1 MSLPWR
7 LALPAV
13 LTFSL
18 TGCIDFADFS
28 ESDRYKEDFHYT
40 YPLSS
45 GGTLS
50 VENANGSVEISGW
63 EKDSVE
69 INGTKYART
78 KSLLDGVKVETG
90 ASPGA
95 IRIRTVRPVDNHGG
109 SGARYVIR
117 VPRKVLLD
125 AITTT
130 NGGIRVQDVTGN
142 SRFRSSNGSIRVHD
156 LIGEIEAHTTNGS
169 IEAMN
174 LDGNARLETSNG
186 SIKAESSHGSME
198 ATTSNGSIN
207 IELTDPAVN
216 WPVKLH
222 STNGH
227 IEARLKSD
235 KLPDVR
241 AETSNSS
248 VSIRIPANANA
259 RLRAHTSHA
268 SITSDFDLAHGGNS
282 RSNTDLEG
290 NIGSGGGPLIELSS
304 TNGSIK
310 ILKN

>member
-1 MSLPWR
+1 MRLPWR
-7 LALPAV
+7 LSLPAV
-13 LTFSL
+13 LIFSL

-28 ESDRYKEDFHYT
+28 ESDRYKEDFHFS
-40 YPLSS
+40 YPLSA

-50 VENANGSVEISGW
+50 LENANGSVEISGW
-63 EKDSVE
+63 EKDTVE
-69 INGTKYART
+69 INGTKYAQT
-78 KSLLDGVKVETG
+78 KSLLDGVKVETSASQG
-90 ASPGA
+90 AV
-95 IRIRTVRPVDNHGG
+95 RIRTVRPVDTHGG
-109 SGARYVIR
+109 SGARYSIR

-142 SRFRSSNGSIRVHD
+142 SRLRSTNGSIRVQQ
-156 LIGEIEAHTTNGS
+156 LSGELEAHTTNGTL
-169 IEAMN
+169 EAIN
-174 LDGNARLETSNG
+174 LDGNARLQTTNG
-186 SIKAESSHGSME
+186 SIKAESSHGSLE

-207 IELTDPAVN
+207 VELTDPAVN
-216 WPVKLH
+216 WPVKLR

-227 IEARLKSD
+227 IEARLKSE

-248 VSIRIPANANA
+248 VSIHLPANANA
-259 RLRAHTSHA
+259 RMRAHTSHA
-268 SITSDFDLAHGGNS
+268 SITSDFDVSSGDT
-282 RSNTDLEG
+282 RSKNDLEG
-290 NIGSGGGPLIELSS
+290 NIGAGGGPLIELSS

>member
-1 MSLPWR
+1 MRFPGR

-13 LTFSL
+13 LIFGL
-18 TGCIDFADFS
+18 TGCIDFADFT
-28 ESDRYKEDFHYT
+28 ESDRFKEDFHHS
-40 YPLSS
+40 YPLAA

-63 EKDSVE
+63 EKDTVE
-69 INGTKYART
+69 INGTKYAKS
-78 KSLLDGVKVETG
+78 KSLLDEVKVETSASSG
-90 ASPGA
+90 AV
-95 IRIRTVRPVDNHGG
+95 RIRTVRPSDSHGG
-109 SGARYVIR
+109 AGARYVIR

-130 NGGIRVQDVTGN
+130 NGSIRVQDVTGN
-142 SRFRSSNGSIRVHD
+142 SRLRSTNGSIRVQQ
-156 LIGEIEAHTTNGS
+156 LTGELEAHTTNGA
-169 IEAMN
+169 IEAMD

-186 SIKAESSHGSME
+186 SIKAESSHGSLE

-207 IELTDPAVN
+207 VELTDPALN

-222 STNGH
+222 SSNGH
-227 IEARLKSD
+227 IEARLKSE
-235 KLPDVR
+235 KLPDLR

-259 RLRAHTSHA
+259 RLRAHTSH
-268 SITSDFDLAHGGNS
+268 SNITSDFDISN
-282 RSNTDLEG
+282 RSNSGSNADLEG

-310 ILKN
+310 VLKN